1 MKFLFSL
8 APLILGLILYRNSYI
23 FYPWVSNYLPDGLW
37 AFSFSSSLFLVLE
50 HKKYLIN
57 LIIVIGFGI
66 TFEFMQWANV
76 IKGTFD
82 IVDIAIYIVANM
94 MAIGSNKIISK
105 VD

>member
-1 MKFLFSL
+1 
-8 APLILGLILYRNSYI
+8 
-23 FYPWVSNYLPDGLW
+23 
-37 AFSFSSSLFLVLE
+37 
-50 HKKYLIN
+50 
-57 LIIVIGFGI
+57 
-66 TFEFMQWANV
+66 MQWANV